1 MAEQSD
7 GMSRLSLG
15 RRTFLR
21 SGIAAPALAPGLG
34 RAQSIENVDLLLDWK
49 AAPTYAGFYLA
60 REIGAFRKRG
70 VDVRLVEGHGAT
82 AAAQLVGQ
90 GNNYWIG
97 SSSGAAT
104 AIGRTKG
111 QAVRSLA
118 VYYRRTPTV
127 VYARAEDH
135 IDAPR
140 DLYGK
145 KIGLVPGSVTID
157 EYRALLVANRLD
169 RARITEVEVD
179 WSAKTLLD
187 HTVDAL
193 IDYEEIAPAELIAK
207 GQKISIM
214 RLADF
219 GVRLYSLNLV
229 VNDDA
234 WAAPGRKAV
243 ARKIAEALQ
252 EGFGM
257 VRDRPREAATIFKRL
272 FPDVEPRYVDQS
284 MITVGRQ
291 LGTLQIGLQTRVG
304 WEDTLK
310 ILTTL
315 GLLSRPVGPEE
326 VAILD

>member
-1 MAEQSD
+1 M
-7 GMSRLSLG
+7 
-15 RRTFLR
+15 
-21 SGIAAPALAPGLG
+21 LAPGLG
-34 RAQSIENVDLLLDWK
+34 RSQSLENVDLLLDWK
-49 AAPTYAGFYLA
+49 AAPTYAGFYIA
-60 REIGAFRKRG
+60 RETGAFRKRG

-82 AAAQLVGQ
+82 VAAETIGK
-90 GNNYWIG
+90 GKDYWIG

-104 AIGRTKG
+104 AIGRAKD

-127 VYARAEDH
+127 VYARPEDH

-145 KIGLVPGSVTID
+145 KVGLVKGSVTVD

-169 RARITEVEVD
+169 RSRITEVDVD
-179 WSAKTLLD
+179 WSAKALLD

-193 IDYEEIAPAELIAK
+193 VDYEEITPAELLAAGTK
-207 GQKISIM
+207 VSIM

-219 GVRLYSLNLV
+219 GVRLYSLNLI

-234 WAAPGRKAV
+234 WATPGRKAV

-252 EGFGM
+252 EGYGL
-257 VRDRPREAATIFKRL
+257 VRDKPREAATIYKRL
-272 FPDVEPRYVDQS
+272 FPDVAPAYVDQS
-284 MITVGRQ
+284 MITVSRQ

-315 GLLSRPVGPEE
+315 GLLDRPVGPEE

>member
-1 MAEQSD
+1 
-7 GMSRLSLG
+7 MSGLSFG

-49 AAPTYAGFYLA
+49 AAPTYAGFYIA
-60 REIGAFRKRG
+60 RETGAFRKRG
-70 VDVRLVEGHGAT
+70 IDVRLVEGQGAT
-82 AAAQLVGQ
+82 ASAAQVGK
-90 GNNYWIG
+90 GNDYWIG

-104 AIGRTKG
+104 AIGRAQN

-127 VYARAEDH
+127 IYARAEDH
-135 IDAPR
+135 IDSPR

-145 KIGLVPGSVTID
+145 KIGLVPGSVTVD
-157 EYRALLVANRLD
+157 EYRALLIANRID
-169 RARITEVEVD
+169 RKRITEVEVD
-179 WSAKTLLD
+179 WSAKALLD
-187 HTVDAL
+187 GKVDAMV
-193 IDYEEIAPAELIAK
+193 DYEEIAPAELIAS

-214 RLADF
+214 RFADF
-219 GVRLYSLNLV
+219 GVRLYSLNLT
-229 VNDDA
+229 VNDTA
-234 WAAPGRKAV
+234 WAAPGRRAV
-243 ARKIAEALQ
+243 ARQVAEALQ
-252 EGFGM
+252 ESFGM
-257 VRDRPREAATIFKRL
+257 VRDKPREAAEIFKKL
-272 FPDVEPRYVDQS
+272 FPDTAPRYVEQS
-284 MITVGRQ
+284 MVTVGRQ

-315 GLLSRPVGPEE
+315 GLLARPVGPEE

>member
-1 MAEQSD
+1 MK
-7 GMSRLSLG
+7 RLSLG
-15 RRTFLR
+15 RRTLLR

-34 RAQSIENVDLLLDWK
+34 RAQSLENVDVLLDWK
-49 AAPTYAGFYLA
+49 AAPTYAGFYIA
-60 REIGAFRKRG
+60 RDIGAFRRRG
-70 VDVRLVEGHGAT
+70 VDVRLVEGHGASV
-82 AAAQLVGQ
+82 AAELVGK

-104 AIGRTKG
+104 AIGRAKG
-111 QAVRSLA
+111 HAVRSLA

-127 VYARAEDH
+127 IYARSEDH
-135 IDAPR
+135 IDSPR

-169 RARITEVEVD
+169 RGRITEVEVD
-179 WSAKTLLD
+179 WSTKALLD
-187 HTVDAL
+187 RKVDAL
-193 IDYEEIAPAELIAK
+193 IDYEEITPAEAIAN

-229 VNDDA
+229 VNDEA
-234 WAAPGRKAV
+234 WAAPGRRTA
-243 ARKIAEALQ
+243 ARKIAEALE

-257 VRDRPREAATIFKRL
+257 VRDKPREASAIFKRL
-272 FPDVEPRYVDQS
+272 FPDVSPRYVDQS
-284 MITVGRQ
+284 MVTVGRQ

-310 ILTTL
+310 SLTTL
-315 GLLSRPVGPEE
+315 GLLSRPVGYEE
-326 VAILD
+326 VAIVD

>member
-1 MAEQSD
+1 
-7 GMSRLSLG
+7 MSRLSLG

-21 SGIAAPALAPGLG
+21 SGIAAPAFAPGLG

-49 AAPTYAGFYLA
+49 AAPTYAGFYIA

-82 AAAQLVGQ
+82 AVAESVGK
-90 GNNYWIG
+90 GNDYWIG

-104 AIGRTKG
+104 AIGRAKG
-111 QAVRSLA
+111 EAVRSLA

-127 VYARAEDH
+127 VYARVEDH

-145 KIGLVPGSVTID
+145 KIGLVPGSGTID

-179 WSAKTLLD
+179 WSAKSLLD
-187 HTVDAL
+187 RKVDAL
-193 IDYEEIAPAELIAK
+193 INYEEITPAELIAN

-214 RLADF
+214 RFADF
-219 GVRLYSLNLV
+219 GVRLYSLNLI
-229 VNDDA
+229 VNDEA
-234 WAAPGRKAV
+234 WAAPGRKSI

-252 EGFGM
+252 EGFGL

-272 FPDVEPRYVDQS
+272 FPEVAPRYADQS
-284 MITVGRQ
+284 MITVSRQ

-310 ILTTL
+310 ILTAL
-315 GLLSRPVGPEE
+315 GLLARPVNPEE

>member
-1 MAEQSD
+1 MK
-7 GMSRLSLG
+7 RLSLG
-15 RRTFLR
+15 RRTLLR

-34 RAQSIENVDLLLDWK
+34 RAQSLANVDLLLDWK
-49 AAPTYAGFYLA
+49 AAPTYAGFYIA
-60 REIGAFRKRG
+60 HDIGAFRSRG

-82 AAAQLVGQ
+82 AAAELVGK
-90 GNNYWIG
+90 GNNYWIA

-104 AIGRTKG
+104 AIGRARD

-127 VYARAEDH
+127 IYARTEDH
-135 IDAPR
+135 IDSPR

-145 KIGLVPGSVTID
+145 KIGLVPGSVTIE

-169 RARITEVEVD
+169 RGRIAEVEVD
-179 WSAKTLLD
+179 WSSKSLFD
-187 HTVDAL
+187 RKVDAL
-193 IDYEEIAPAELIAK
+193 IDYEEIGPAEAIAR

-219 GVRLYSLNLV
+219 GVRLYSLNLI
-229 VNDDA
+229 VNDEA
-234 WAAPGRKAV
+234 WAAPGRRAV

-257 VRDRPREAATIFKRL
+257 VRDKPREAAAIFKRL
-272 FPDVEPRYVDQS
+272 FPDVSPRYVDQS
-284 MITVGRQ
+284 MITVGRE

-315 GLLSRPVGPEE
+315 GLLSRPVGYEE
-326 VAILD
+326 VAIVD

>member
-1 MAEQSD
+1 M
-7 GMSRLSLG
+7 GRLSLG
-15 RRTFLR
+15 RRTLLR
-21 SGIAAPALAPGLG
+21 SAVAAPAFAPGLG
-34 RAQSIENVDLLLDWK
+34 RAQSIDTVDLLLDWK
-49 AAPTYAGFYLA
+49 AAPTYAGFYIA
-60 REIGAFRKRG
+60 REIGAFAKRG
-70 VDVRLVEGHGAT
+70 VEVRLVEGHGAT
-82 AAAQLVGQ
+82 AAAELIGK
-90 GNNYWIG
+90 GNDYWIG

-104 AIGRTKG
+104 AIGRAKG

-127 VYARAEDH
+127 IFARAEDH

-145 KIGLVPGSVTID
+145 KIGLVPSSVTID

-179 WSAKTLLD
+179 WSGKSLLD
-187 HTVDAL
+187 RKVDAL
-193 IDYEEIAPAELIAK
+193 IDYEEITPAQLIAD

-219 GVRLYSLNLV
+219 GVRLYSLNLI

-243 ARKIAEALQ
+243 ARRIAEALQ
-252 EGFGM
+252 EGFGL
-257 VRDRPREAATIFKRL
+257 VRDRPREAAAIFKRL
-272 FPDVEPRYVDQS
+272 FPDVAPRYADQS

-315 GLLSRPVGPEE
+315 GLLARPVGPEE

>member
-1 MAEQSD
+1 M
-7 GMSRLSLG
+7 GRLSLG
-15 RRTFLR
+15 RRTLLR
-21 SGIAAPALAPGLG
+21 SAVAAPAFAPGLG
-34 RAQSIENVDLLLDWK
+34 RAQSIDTVDLLLDWK
-49 AAPTYAGFYLA
+49 AAPTYAGFYIA
-60 REIGAFRKRG
+60 REIGAFAKRG
-70 VDVRLVEGHGAT
+70 VEVRLVEGHGAT
-82 AAAQLVGQ
+82 AAAELIGK
-90 GNNYWIG
+90 GNDYWIG

-104 AIGRTKG
+104 AIGRAKG

-127 VYARAEDH
+127 IFARAEDH

-179 WSAKTLLD
+179 WSGKSLLD
-187 HTVDAL
+187 RKVDAL
-193 IDYEEIAPAELIAK
+193 IDYEEITPAQLIAD
-207 GQKISIM
+207 GRKISIM

-219 GVRLYSLNLV
+219 GVRLYSLNLI

-234 WAAPGRKAV
+234 WAAPGRKAI
-243 ARKIAEALQ
+243 ARRIAEALQ
-252 EGFGM
+252 EGFGL
-257 VRDRPREAATIFKRL
+257 VRDRPREAAAIFKRL
-272 FPDVEPRYVDQS
+272 FPDVAPRYADQS

-315 GLLSRPVGPEE
+315 GLLARPVGPEE

>member
-1 MAEQSD
+1 
-7 GMSRLSLG
+7 MSGFSLG
-15 RRTFLR
+15 RRALLR
-21 SGIAAPALAPGLG
+21 SGVAAPALMPGFG
-34 RAQSIENVDLLLDWK
+34 RAQSMENVDLLLDWK
-49 AAPTYAGFYLA
+49 AAPTYAGFYIA
-60 REIGAFRKRG
+60 RETGAFRKRG

-82 AAAQLVGQ
+82 AAAEMIGK
-90 GNNYWIG
+90 GNDYWIG

-104 AIGRTKG
+104 AIGRAKDE
-111 QAVRSLA
+111 AVRSLA

-127 VYARAEDH
+127 IYAHSEDH
-135 IDAPR
+135 IDSPR

-179 WSAKTLLD
+179 WSAKALLD
-187 HTVDAL
+187 GKVDAL
-193 IDYEEIAPAELIAK
+193 IDYEEITPAELIAS

-219 GVRLYSLNLV
+219 GVRLYSLNLI

-234 WAAPGRKAV
+234 WAAPGRRAV

-252 EGFGM
+252 EGFGV

-272 FPDVEPRYVDQS
+272 FPDIAPRYVDQS
-284 MITVGRQ
+284 MITVGRE

-310 ILTTL
+310 ILATL
-315 GLLSRPVGPEE
+315 GLLMRPVGAEE

>member
-1 MAEQSD
+1 
-7 GMSRLSLG
+7 MSRLSLG

-21 SGIAAPALAPGLG
+21 SGIAAPAFAPGLS
-34 RAQSIENVDLLLDWK
+34 RAQSVDNVDLLLDWK
-49 AAPTYAGFYLA
+49 AAPTYAGFYIA

-70 VDVRLVEGHGAT
+70 VEVRLVEGHGAT
-82 AAAQLVGQ
+82 AAAELIGK
-90 GNNYWIG
+90 GNDYWIG

-104 AIGRTKG
+104 AIGRAKG

-127 VYARAEDH
+127 IFARAEDH

-140 DLYGK
+140 DLVGK

-157 EYRALLVANRLD
+157 EYRALLLANRID
-169 RARITEVEVD
+169 RTRISEVEVE
-179 WSAKTLLD
+179 WSGKSLLD
-187 HTVDAL
+187 RKVDAL
-193 IDYEEIAPAELIAK
+193 VDYEEITPAQMIAD

-219 GVRLYSLNLV
+219 GVRLYSLNLI

-252 EGFGM
+252 EGFGL

-272 FPDVEPRYVDQS
+272 FPDVAPRYADQS

-315 GLLSRPVGPEE
+315 GLLARPVGPEE

>member
-1 MAEQSD
+1 
-7 GMSRLSLG
+7 MSRLSLG

-21 SGIAAPALAPGLG
+21 SGMAAPALAPGLG

-49 AAPTYAGFYLA
+49 VSPTYAGFHIA

-82 AAAQLVGQ
+82 AAAAEIGK
-90 GNNYWIG
+90 GNDYWIG

-104 AIGRTKG
+104 AIGRAKG

-127 VYARAEDH
+127 VYARAADH

-140 DLYGK
+140 DLLGK
-145 KIGLVPGSVTID
+145 KIGVVPGSVTID
-157 EYRALLVANRLD
+157 EFRALLVANRLD
-169 RARITEVEVD
+169 RTRITEVAVD
-179 WSAKTLLD
+179 GSGKALLD
-187 HTVDAL
+187 REVDAL
-193 IDYEEIAPAELIAK
+193 IDYEELNPAELIAA
-207 GQKISIM
+207 GEKISIM
-214 RLADF
+214 RFADF
-219 GVRLYSLNLV
+219 GVRLYSLNLI

-234 WAAPGRKAV
+234 WAAPGRKTV

-252 EGFGM
+252 ESFGL
-257 VRDRPREAATIFKRL
+257 VRDRPRDAAAIFKRL
-272 FPDVEPRYVDQS
+272 FPDIAPRYADQS
-284 MITVGRQ
+284 MVTVGRQ
-291 LGTLQIGLQTRVG
+291 LGTQQIGLQSRAG

-310 ILTTL
+310 ILTSL
-315 GLLSRPVGPEE
+315 GLLARPVSPEE

>member
-1 MAEQSD
+1 
-7 GMSRLSLG
+7 MSRLSLG
-15 RRTFLR
+15 RRTFLQ
-21 SGIAAPALAPGLG
+21 SGIAAPAFAPGLG

-49 AAPTYAGFYLA
+49 AAPTYAGFYIA
-60 REIGAFRKRG
+60 REIGAFAKRG
-70 VDVRLVEGHGAT
+70 VEVRLVEGHGAT
-82 AAAQLVGQ
+82 AAAELIGK
-90 GNNYWIG
+90 GNDYWIG

-104 AIGRTKG
+104 AIGRAGG

-127 VYARAEDH
+127 IFARAEDH

-169 RARITEVEVD
+169 RARIVEVEVELKRGK
-179 WSAKTLLD
+179 SLLND
-187 HTVDAL
+187 KVDAL
-193 IDYEEIAPAELIAK
+193 IDYEEITPAQLIAD

-219 GVRLYSLNLV
+219 GVRLYSLNLI

-234 WAAPGRKAV
+234 WGAPGRKAV

-252 EGFGM
+252 EGI
-257 VRDRPREAATIFKRL
+257 RPGARPAARGSDDLHRL
-272 FPDVEPRYVDQS
+272 FPDVAPRYADQS

-315 GLLSRPVGPEE
+315 GLLARPVGPEE

>member
-1 MAEQSD
+1 
-7 GMSRLSLG
+7 MSRLSLG

-21 SGIAAPALAPGLG
+21 SGFAAPALAPGLG

-49 AAPTYAGFYLA
+49 AAPIYAGFYIA

-82 AAAQLVGQ
+82 AAAAEIGK
-90 GNNYWIG
+90 GTDYWIG
-97 SSSGAAT
+97 SSSGTAT
-104 AIGRTKG
+104 AIGRAKG

-127 VYARAEDH
+127 IYARAGDH

-140 DLYGK
+140 DLLGK
-145 KIGLVPGSVTID
+145 KIGVVPGSVTID
-157 EYRALLVANRLD
+157 EFRALLVANRLD
-169 RARITEVEVD
+169 RTRITEVEVD
-179 WSAKTLLD
+179 RSGKALLD
-187 HTVDAL
+187 HRVDAL
-193 IDYEEIAPAELIAK
+193 IDYEEINPAELIAA
-207 GQKISIM
+207 GEKISIM

-219 GVRLYSLNLV
+219 GVRLYSLNLG

-252 EGFGM
+252 ESFGL
-257 VRDRPREAATIFKRL
+257 VRDRPRDAAAIFKRL
-272 FPDVEPRYVDQS
+272 FPDVAPRYADQS
-284 MITVGRQ
+284 MVTVGRQ

-315 GLLSRPVGPEE
+315 GLLARPVGPEE